1 PGASGLKAPRGGAQS
16 SVPTNRA
23 LHTDPSSPLGPE
35 PTSRS
40 PQKAPRV
47 NVQLPSPPGRAP
59 HGGSSQSRSPG
70 GAPRSHSPRRGSVPT
85 PRARRAPVAPHPQL
99 QHGGVDGGRPVP
111 LEAGHHGAQ
120 EPLTERRLRRCVVT
134 GALPG
139 IQSGRQRHGRGGTA
153 STHRRQ
159 PRSPP
164 LPWVS
169 SAPAAT
175 RRPPLPAPAGTGL
188 RGHRPAARTG
198 RSCRGSQRGTAAR
211 GEAVPAGSG
220 RRRQRG
226 RGAAWPA
233 PGHRERPHV
242 TAAGHVTARAAALY
256 GAVRQF
262 PVLCPRLAM
271 ASGSGTKNL
280 DFRRKWDKDEYEK
293 LAEKRL
299 TEEREKKDGKP
310 AQPVKRELLRHRD
323 YKVDLES
330 KLGKTIVI
338 TKTTP
343 QSEMGGYYCNVCDCV
358 VKDSINFLDHI
369 NGKKHQRNLGMSMR
383 VERSTLDQVKKRF
396 EVNKK
401 KMEEKQKDYDFEE
414 RMKEL
419 REEEEKAKAYKK
431 EKQREK
437 KRRAEEDLTFEE
449 DDEMAAVMGFSGF
462 GSTKKSH

>member
-1 PGASGLKAPRGGAQS
+1 
-16 SVPTNRA
+16 
-23 LHTDPSSPLGPE
+23 
-35 PTSRS
+35 
-40 PQKAPRV
+40 
-47 NVQLPSPPGRAP
+47 
-59 HGGSSQSRSPG
+59 
-70 GAPRSHSPRRGSVPT
+70 
-85 PRARRAPVAPHPQL
+85 
-99 QHGGVDGGRPVP
+99 
-111 LEAGHHGAQ
+111 
-120 EPLTERRLRRCVVT
+120 
-134 GALPG
+134 
-139 IQSGRQRHGRGGTA
+139 
-153 STHRRQ
+153 
-159 PRSPP
+159 
-164 LPWVS
+164 
-169 SAPAAT
+169 
-175 RRPPLPAPAGTGL
+175 
-188 RGHRPAARTG
+188 
-198 RSCRGSQRGTAAR
+198 
-211 GEAVPAGSG
+211 
-220 RRRQRG
+220 
-226 RGAAWPA
+226 
-233 PGHRERPHV
+233 
-242 TAAGHVTARAAALY
+242 
-256 GAVRQF
+256 
-262 PVLCPRLAM
+262 M

-369 NGKKHQRNLGMSMR
+369 NGKKLLISLVQDKNFLKYQNTDMVRSSLIWNLKRKGCIFLLGTSNTRIPLVTDLSELWYTLRSHLIFSDVRNPNACSMEPNEGNQRNLGMSMR

-462 GSTKKSH
+462 GSTKKNH